1 MDREIKIATL
11 IISSNT
17 YPAKRNSN
25 AQKKIFR
32 QEGFDSSST
41 FWYKSGTKDQL
52 NGKNFI
58 LNQNDLFINTSDST
72 LNMGM
77 KTILALE
84 WLDKNIEYDFVVRPT
99 PSSYLNYKNLKNFIA
114 ENLLEEDYVY
124 AGKVQSTN
132 NKLGQKID
140 FVSGS
145 TLILNKK
152 TVKAIIENKN
162 IWDHSYWDD
171 VALSLLMND
180 LGIKPQSGYR
190 FDVKGNPFKQ
200 GIPLNHYQYRCRAD
214 NHYGYPRFLES
225 SNLKILHKILSL
237 QKIGIFKRVI
247 LFIYYELSKKLY
259 IYQFGWKIF
268 ILVRYIFKKLIPNKL
283 YIFVKNKYI
292 KQIENFKNVRFKF

>member
-1 MDREIKIATL
+1 MDKEIKISTL

-25 AQKKIFR
+25 AQKKIFKL
-32 QEGFDSSST
+32 QGFDLRST
-41 FWYKSGTKDQL
+41 FWYKSGTENQL
-52 NGKNFI
+52 NGKKFI
-58 LNQNDLFINTSDST
+58 SNQNDLFINTSDST

-84 WLDKNIEYDFVVRPT
+84 WLDKNIDYDFVVRPT
-99 PSSYLNYKNLKNFIA
+99 PSSYLNYKNLKKFIA
-114 ENLLEEDYVY
+114 ENLLDEDFVY

-152 TVKAIIENKN
+152 TVKAIIKNKN
-162 IWDHSYWDD
+162 LWDHSYWDD

-180 LGIKPQSGYR
+180 LGIKPQSGDRY
-190 FDVKGNPFKQ
+190 DIEGNPFKQ
-200 GIPLNHYQYRCRAD
+200 NIPLNHYQYRCRTD

-225 SNLKILHKILSL
+225 SNLKILHKILSQ
-237 QKIGIFKRVI
+237 QKIGIIKKGI
-247 LFIYYELSKKLY
+247 LFIYYEISKKLY

-268 ILVRYIFKKLIPNKL
+268 TFVRSIFKKLLPNRL
-283 YIFVKNKYI
+283 YIFLKKKYI
-292 KQIENFKNVRFKF
+292 KQIDNFKNVRFKF